1 MDRVEKFIEEL
12 DIKSLPEQ
20 SLLDLKKVQRDY
32 DAGFNYK
39 KIALHVCVARLIE
52 MLNLFKKEQSKIGV
66 QDLKQLLVNLYPF
79 SATFAEEIWNQI
91 QDKRGIPNGKRVLL
105 SSSTL
110 TSLGVGIQAS
120 GAASTFKILINS
132 KPISETIPSSLII
145 NGQIADKELKDFLS
159 NHSNLPKAELVT
171 RVIVNTEKSLINI
184 LAPQHKPSPKK

>member
-1 MDRVEKFIEEL
+1 LDRVEKFIEEL

-52 MLNLFKKEQSKIGV
+52 MLNLFKKEQSKIAV
-66 QDLKQLLVNLYPF
+66 QDLKQLLANLYPF

-110 TSLGVGIQAS
+110 TSLGFG
-120 GAASTFKILINS
+120 NS
-132 KPISETIPSSLII
+132 NFRSCKYLQNSY
-145 NGQIADKELKDFLS
+145 
-159 NHSNLPKAELVT
+159 
-171 RVIVNTEKSLINI
+171 
-184 LAPQHKPSPKK
+184 